1 MADLRARSSAPSPAD
16 SGTFPPTRSAAAAY
30 ASAPAACSLQAE
42 LRDKCEQLG
51 EQLLAVRDY
60 LALLAD
66 CCAANTDSS
75 APIDTESLHT
85 CLGDMADQLGET
97 VPAFDALS
105 DLATEGQYK
114 LRRDI
119 EQQGNAIYAV
129 RHLLL
134 TLYAALGVRSGR
146 QHQLGAEAF
155 GATMDRLARRIGAV
169 EAALMDL
176 AYDRSATASPPSP
189 PPPAPAA
196 PAATAAAPV
205 EPSPATQMPIKPR
218 KPRVPSR
225 IARAVRALQ
234 ESSACA

>member
-16 SGTFPPTRSAAAAY
+16 SGVFSSIRSAAAAY
-30 ASAPAACSLQAE
+30 ASAPAASSPQAE
-42 LRDKCEQLG
+42 LRDQCEQLG

-176 AYDRSATASPPSP
+176 AYDRTAAASAPP

-205 EPSPATQMPIKPR
+205 EPSPATQMPVKPR

-225 IARAVRALQ
+225 IARAVRASQ
-234 ESSACA
+234 EAAACA

>member
-16 SGTFPPTRSAAAAY
+16 SGTFFSPRTASASAAADI
-30 ASAPAACSLQAE
+30 ASSTQAK
-42 LRDKCEQLG
+42 LRHQCEQLG

-105 DLATEGQYK
+105 DLTTEGQFK
-114 LRRDI
+114 LRQAI

-134 TLYAALGVRSGR
+134 TLYAALGARSGR
-146 QHQLGAEAF
+146 HHQLGAEAF
-155 GATMDRLARRIGAV
+155 GATMDRLARRIGTV

-176 AYDRSATASPPSP
+176 AYDRTAAASPP

-205 EPSPATQMPIKPR
+205 GPSPASQMPIKPR

-225 IARAVRALQ
+225 IARAMRALQ

>member
-16 SGTFPPTRSAAAAY
+16 SGTFSPIHSAAAAY
-30 ASAPAACSLQAE
+30 ASAPAPSSPQAE
-42 LRDKCEQLG
+42 LRQQCEQLG

-105 DLATEGQYK
+105 DLTTEGQFK
-114 LRRDI
+114 LRQAI
-119 EQQGNAIYAV
+119 EQQGNTIYAV

-134 TLYAALGVRSGR
+134 TLYAALGVRAGR
-146 QHQLGAEAF
+146 HHQFGAEAF
-155 GATMDRLARRIGAV
+155 GATMDRLAKRIGTV

-176 AYDRSATASPPSP
+176 AYDRTAAASPPP

-196 PAATAAAPV
+196 PAATAAAPA
-205 EPSPATQMPIKPR
+205 EPSPASQMPVKPR

-225 IARAVRALQ
+225 IARAMRALQ

>member
-16 SGTFPPTRSAAAAY
+16 SGDFSSIRSAAAAY
-30 ASAPAACSLQAE
+30 ASAPAARSPQAE
-42 LRDKCEQLG
+42 LRHQCEQLG

-97 VPAFDALS
+97 MPAFDALS
-105 DLATEGQYK
+105 DLTAEGQFK
-114 LRRDI
+114 LRRNI

-146 QHQLGAEAF
+146 HHQLGAEAF
-155 GATMDRLARRIGAV
+155 GATMDRLAKRIGAV

-176 AYDRSATASPPSP
+176 AYDRTAAASPPP

-196 PAATAAAPV
+196 PAATAQVPVAPPP
-205 EPSPATQMPIKPR
+205 PSQMPVKPR

-225 IARAVRALQ
+225 IARAVRASQ
-234 ESSACA
+234 EAAACA